1 MRVLLYYIENKAL
14 FETII
19 WDDKVNKNKVLSY
32 CKAWRYETI
41 KNNKKVVILY
51 VKLTNLPSF

>member
-1 MRVLLYYIENKAL
+1 MRVLLYYMENKAI

-32 CKAWRYETI
+32 SKAWRYETI

-51 VKLTNLPSF
+51 IKLTNLPSF